1 MTSDIHRLLR
11 TGATAA
17 AISIGLGIA
26 AVPPAVMAKSTVATA
41 TGQSVSATVTVK
53 SIDAATRHLVVA
65 SPSGEVMTLKVP
77 TSVRNFSQIKVG
89 DRIKATY
96 TLETEIVISSPNT
109 PLPPDAQAVISAR
122 TAKGQLPGA
131 GVANAMVVTGAV
143 LAIDMAKH
151 TLKIVNPKG
160 GEVHTITVK
169 NADRQRAMA
178 KLKVGDTI
186 TAYVT
191 ESLVIAVH
199 PA

>member
-1 MTSDIHRLLR
+1 MQRILR
-11 TGATAA
+11 GAAAAA
-17 AISIGLGIA
+17 AITLGLGIVA
-26 AVPPAVMAKSTVATA
+26 APLAVMAKSTVATA
-41 TGQSVSATVTVK
+41 NGQSVSAKVTVK

-65 SPSGEVMTLKVP
+65 SPSGEIMTLKVP

-89 DRIKATY
+89 DTIKATY

-109 PLPPDAQAVISAR
+109 PLPSDTQAVIAAR
-122 TAKGQLPGA
+122 AAKGELPGA
-131 GVANAMVVTGAV
+131 AVANGMVVTGAV

-160 GEVHTITVK
+160 GEVHTIVVK
-169 NADRQRAMA
+169 SADRQRAMA

-186 TAYVT
+186 TAYVM
-191 ESLVIAVH
+191 ESLVITVN